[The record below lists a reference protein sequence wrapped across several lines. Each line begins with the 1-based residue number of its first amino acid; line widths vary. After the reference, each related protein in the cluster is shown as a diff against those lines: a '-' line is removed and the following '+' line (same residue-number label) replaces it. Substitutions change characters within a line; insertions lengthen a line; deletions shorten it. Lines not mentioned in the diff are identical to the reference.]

1 MTDSAAAPPQA
12 ATWADDDAFVAECL
26 ACLRLRLQPGIGPR
40 TVRRIFDRYDAAVAA
55 LADAR
60 SFGPQ
65 GLCPDDAAAALARGL
80 TSRAAEAE
88 LASAAAKGLTPL
100 PYFHPAYPARLRE
113 LPDPP
118 AMLYVVGDATLLS
131 GPCVAMVGARQCS
144 RYGFGAAFDIAAGL
158 AGAGVTVVSGLA
170 YGIDRQAH
178 LGGLSGP
185 GRSVAILGTGLDLVY
200 PDANL
205 DVWRELAAGG
215 AVVSEF
221 APGTPPRAANFP
233 VRNRIIAGMSLGVM
247 VVEAAER
254 SGSLITARLAL
265 EQGREVFALPGP
277 VNLPTFAGCH
287 ALLSQGA
294 RLVQTADDIVSA
306 LARELAPFVGAPRPV
321 PPARAPRRVTPP
333 VAASQAAPPDRPGLP
348 GPPGRPVRAGRPTKV
363 AKPSAPLLAAAQ
375 PKRAAATSSSEPSS
389 AASPRPAA
397 AALALAPLEA
407 AALAAL
413 ADGHKRHI
421 DALAAELAVAA
432 KDLSSTLVLLEIK
445 GLVRKWPG
453 MYYSGEAQG

>member
-40 TVRRIFDRYDAAVAA
+40 TVRRIFDRYDSAASA

-88 LASAAAKGLTPL
+88 LAAAAAKGLTPL

-158 AGAGVTVVSGLA
+158 AGAGITVVSGLA

-294 RLVQTADDIVSA
+294 RLVQTADDIVAA
-306 LARELAPFVGAPRPV
+306 LARELAPFVGAPRPA
-321 PPARAPRRVTPP
+321 PPARAPRRAAVPTPSSP
-333 VAASQAAPPDRPGLP
+333 AAAPSPSP
-348 GPPGRPVRAGRPTKV
+348 RPVRAARPAKAV
-363 AKPSAPLLAAAQ
+363 KPSAPLLAASS
-375 PKRAAATSSSEPSS
+375 PK
-389 AASPRPAA
+389 PAA
-397 AALALAPLEA
+397 APPSAPVLAPPLAPLEA

-413 ADGHKRHI
+413 SQGDKRHI

-432 KDLSSTLVLLEIK
+432 KDLSSALVLLEIK

>member
-1 MTDSAAAPPQA
+1 MTELAAPPPQA

-40 TVRRIFDRYDAAVAA
+40 TVRRIFDRYASAVAA

-60 SFGPQ
+60 AFGPQ

-88 LASAAAKGLTPL
+88 LAAAAAKGLTPL

-118 AMLYVVGDATLLS
+118 AMLYVVGDVTLLS

-178 LGGLSGP
+178 LGGLAGP

-306 LARELAPFVGAPRPV
+306 LARELAPFVGAPRPA
-321 PPARAPRRVTPP
+321 PPARAPRRAAPP
-333 VAASQAAPPDRPGLP
+333 VAASQAAPPDRPG
-348 GPPGRPVRAGRPTKV
+348 PPGRPVRAGRPAKV
-363 AKPSAPLLAAAQ
+363 AKSSAPLLAAAQ
-375 PKRAAATSSSEPSS
+375 PKRAATP
-389 AASPRPAA
+389 PPAA
-397 AALALAPLEA
+397 IPAQPLAPLEA

-413 ADGHKRHI
+413 ARGDKRHI

>member
-1 MTDSAAAPPQA
+1 MTEPAAPPPQA
-12 ATWADDDAFVAECL
+12 GTWADDDAFVAECL

-40 TVRRIFDRYDAAVAA
+40 TVRRVFDRYDSAASA

-88 LASAAAKGLTPL
+88 LAAAAAKGLTPL

-118 AMLYVVGDATLLS
+118 ALLYVVGDVGLLS

-144 RYGFGAAFDIAAGL
+144 RYGFGAAHDIAAGL

-277 VNLPTFAGCH
+277 VTLPTFAGCH

-294 RLVQTADDIVSA
+294 RLVQTADDIVAA
-306 LARELAPFVGAPRPV
+306 LARELAPFVGAPRPA
-321 PPARAPRRVTPP
+321 PPACAPRRVAPP
-333 VAASQAAPPDRPGLP
+333 VASSQAAPSD
-348 GPPGRPVRAGRPTKV
+348 RPVRAGQP
-363 AKPSAPLLAAAQ
+363 AKAAGPSAPLLTAAA
-375 PKRAAATSSSEPSS
+375 PSPRRAAAG
-389 AASPRPAA
+389 SPKPAA
-397 AALALAPLEA
+397 AASSKPAAPVPADALAPLEA

-413 ADGHKRHI
+413 TQGDKRHI

-432 KDLSSTLVLLEIK
+432 KDLSSALVLLEIK

>member
-1 MTDSAAAPPQA
+1 MTDHADAPGVEA
-12 ATWADDDAFVAECL
+12 WTGDADFLAECL
-26 ACLRLRLQPGIGPR
+26 ACLRLRHQSGIGAR
-40 TVRRIFDRYDAAVAA
+40 TVKRIFDRYPSAVQA
-55 LADAR
+55 LAEAR

-65 GLCPDDAAAALARGL
+65 GLCDDAAGGALARGL
-80 TSRAAEAE
+80 TLPAAEAE
-88 LASAAAKGLTPL
+88 LAAAAAKGLTPL

-118 AMLYVVGDATLLS
+118 AVLYAIGDIGLLG

-144 RYGFGAAFDIAAGL
+144 RYGFGAAYDFAVGLSAAGI
-158 AGAGVTVVSGLA
+158 TVVSGLA

-178 LGGLSGP
+178 LGGLAGP
-185 GRSVAILGTGLDLVY
+185 GRSVAVLGTGLDLVY

-215 AVVSEF
+215 AIVSEF

-247 VVEAAER
+247 VVEAADR

-277 VNLPTFAGCH
+277 VNLPTFSGCH

-294 RLVQTADDIVSA
+294 RLVQSAGDIVSG
-306 LARELAPFVGAPRPV
+306 LARELAPYVDAPRPTPPGRPPREPAPAPAPASPKPTPKPARRPSPKPGFPAV
-321 PPARAPRRVTPP
+321 PAAAKPPARAALVPP
-333 VAASQAAPPDRPGLP
+333 EGLS
-348 GPPGRPVRAGRPTKV
+348 PVESGVLT
-363 AKPSAPLLAAAQ
+363 L
-375 PKRAAATSSSEPSS
+375 
-389 AASPRPAA
+389 
-397 AALALAPLEA
+397 
-407 AALAAL
+407 L
-413 ADGHKRHI
+413 ADGSKRHI
-421 DALAAELAVAA
+421 DALAATLAVAA
-432 KDLSSTLVLLEIK
+432 KDLSSALVLLELK

-453 MYYSGEAQG
+453 MYYSREAQG

>member
-1 MTDSAAAPPQA
+1 MTDFAAPPPSA

-26 ACLRLRLQPGIGPR
+26 ACLRLRLQSGIGPR
-40 TVRRIFDRYDAAVAA
+40 TVRRIFDRYDSAAAA

-80 TSRAAEAE
+80 TSQAAEAE
-88 LASAAAKGLTPL
+88 LAAAAAKGLTPL

-118 AMLYVVGDATLLS
+118 AMLYVVGDVGLLS

-144 RYGFGAAFDIAAGL
+144 RYGFGAAYDIAAGL
-158 AGAGVTVVSGLA
+158 AGAGITVVSGLA

-221 APGTPPRAANFP
+221 PPGTPPRAANFP
-233 VRNRIIAGMSLGVM
+233 VRNRIIAGLSLGVM

-294 RLVQTADDIVSA
+294 RLVQTADDIVAA
-306 LARELAPFVGAPRPV
+306 LARELTLFVGAP
-321 PPARAPRRVTPP
+321 
-333 VAASQAAPPDRPGLP
+333 
-348 GPPGRPVRAGRPTKV
+348 
-363 AKPSAPLLAAAQ
+363 
-375 PKRAAATSSSEPSS
+375 
-389 AASPRPAA
+389 
-397 AALALAPLEA
+397 
-407 AALAAL
+407 
-413 ADGHKRHI
+413 
-421 DALAAELAVAA
+421 
-432 KDLSSTLVLLEIK
+432 
-445 GLVRKWPG
+445 
-453 MYYSGEAQG
+453 